1 MESEAPA
8 PSERDF
14 RQRRIDHAEM
24 LGGHKAEKQRRRE
37 LHAKRKFTRSI
48 PPNVLI

>member
-1 MESEAPA
+1 MDTEASP
-8 PSERDF
+8 PTRDN

-24 LGGHKAEKQRRRE
+24 LSGHRAEKQRRRE
-37 LHAKRKFTRSI
+37 LHTKRKFTRSI